1 MLEQRV
7 REGRGLGYCL
17 ATGMNYLIDSPVPE
31 RRPAAAIQFDPG
43 RGGGGRRKREK
54 LKLDNNLYRFCTALE
69 FGWRCPTDDDTRDAF
84 SPF

>member
-7 REGRGLGYCL
+7 SEGRGLGYCL

-43 RGGGGRRKREK
+43 RGGGEK
-54 LKLDNNLYRFCTALE
+54 E
-69 FGWRCPTDDDTRDAF
+69 EGEIEIG
-84 SPF
+84 

>member
-43 RGGGGRRKREK
+43 RGGGEK
-54 LKLDNNLYRFCTALE
+54 E
-69 FGWRCPTDDDTRDAF
+69 EGEIEIG
-84 SPF
+84 